1 MASLFITTAF
11 SFFFNEY
18 LSQLL
23 ISSSHGP
30 MHFIRQGL
38 SIHKLSEI
46 LILLF
51 RFIFCPV
58 SLLKKKKF
66 FTCQLLRYENV
77 LLILTFS
84 MRRRFTHINF
94 FTTLKKKKKLFHY
107 REFIYYYYYYYFFL
121 RMYFLVNYTLK

>member
-1 MASLFITTAF
+1 
-11 SFFFNEY
+11 
-18 LSQLL
+18 
-23 ISSSHGP
+23 

-94 FTTLKKKKKLFHY
+94 FTTLKKKKNFFTIESLYIIIINF
-107 REFIYYYYYYYFFL
+107 FFL

>member
-1 MASLFITTAF
+1 
-11 SFFFNEY
+11 
-18 LSQLL
+18 
-23 ISSSHGP
+23 

-94 FTTLKKKKKLFHY
+94 FTTLKKKKKKNFLTIESLY
-107 REFIYYYYYYYFFL
+107 IIIFFFENVFFGKL
-121 RMYFLVNYTLK
+121 YIKVIDNNNNN

>member
-1 MASLFITTAF
+1 MASLFITTSF
-11 SFFFNEY
+11 FFFFFNEY

-107 REFIYYYYYYYFFL
+107 REFIYYYYFF
-121 RMYFLVNYTLK
+121 FF

>member
-94 FTTLKKKKKLFHY
+94 FTTLQKKKKLFHY
-107 REFIYYYYYYYFFL
+107 REFIYYYYYFF
-121 RMYFLVNYTLK
+121 F